1 MYISAS
7 RIHLNYTGYLQLN
20 TWTPFIK
27 YLLSI
32 SRLINNSSFS
42 LMTIKMDEIIEPME
56 WTCID
61 DANDDITEYIDSDDV
76 SNLMDLEKITNWIK
90 LIAASDMDGL
100 ADVEN
105 FTDWIN
111 LNKLDKDELNDE
123 IEMGSVGSSDND
135 FSGLRDLI
143 NLIDITDFSILTDS
157 IDHLDFTRICN
168 YATR

>member
-1 MYISAS
+1 
-7 RIHLNYTGYLQLN
+7 
-20 TWTPFIK
+20 
-27 YLLSI
+27 
-32 SRLINNSSFS
+32 
-42 LMTIKMDEIIEPME
+42 MTIKMDEIIEPME

-111 LNKLDKDELNDE
+111 LNKLDKDELIDE
-123 IEMGSVGSSDND
+123 IEIGSVGSSDND